1 MSTIVSRDEFIS
13 SYLIGTDN
21 KEIML
26 FNLDRV
32 LVGVKGFDSFCNRN
46 VDYSWSSAKV
56 DISKNRNNIV
66 LTSSYYAKDNK
77 PPKIIIKFPIEID
90 KNGDIECFNE
100 LLSKIYISL
109 YEKRK

>member
-13 SYLIGTDN
+13 SYLIGTN
-21 KEIML
+21 NREIML

-32 LVGVKGFDSFCNRN
+32 LVGVKGHDSFCGKN
-46 VDYSWSSAKV
+46 VDYSWSSASV
-56 DISKNRNNIV
+56 DILKNRNNII
-66 LTSSYYAKDNK
+66 LTPSYYAKDNR
-77 PPKIIIKFPIEID
+77 PPKITLKFPIEID

-100 LLSKIYISL
+100 LSSKLYLSL